1 LAWQRALQPPTA
13 MDETWMAI
21 WQRSMLVAIWS
32 PLVVKV
38 ALPSILPTILVLP
51 MDELVDVLSDVL
63 CSMDEAMVVIG
74 R

>member
-1 LAWQRALQPPTA
+1 MAWQRALQPPTA
-13 MDETWMAI
+13 MDETWMAVR
-21 WQRSMLVAIWS
+21 QRSMLVAIWS